1 MSGKFRIAI
10 VGSGP
15 SGLSAAAHAAELGL
29 SHVLLEAEKHLS
41 NTLFKYQ
48 KGKHVMAEPAVL
60 PLRSPVPFEA
70 GTRESILDGW
80 NQSLQRH
87 QVNVRYGASVTGI
100 SGQRGDFVLTLAD
113 GGTVQAETVVLA
125 IGLQGNIRKFGVP
138 GEDLP
143 NVQYQ
148 LDDPDE
154 YRDETIVVVGGGDA
168 GIENA
173 LALTRNNRVF
183 VINRE
188 EEFNRCKEGNLSL
201 LMAAIADGRIEPRS
215 STSTECI
222 EATPQG
228 DLPLCYVARTP
239 QGQERIPC
247 HRVIGRLGASPPRK
261 LVEGFGVVFPNKDAG
276 AVPAVSDQYE
286 SNVPGLYIIGA
297 LGGYPLIKQ
306 ALNQGYEVVEY
317 ILGNRVEPADEP
329 LLKAKFAG
337 YRSAATVSE
346 AVARIQKAVPLLSG
360 LTTLQLR
367 EFLLDSQIHTP
378 ADGETVFRRND
389 YTNSLYC
396 IVEGEVSVLP
406 ELVDD
411 DDTRFVLGAG
421 AFFGEMGLI
430 SGRRRNASV
439 VAGPGCVLV
448 ETPRRS
454 MLKLLGS
461 VESVRRILDQASVQ
475 RAVQSFLGVKVS
487 DTELHFL
494 AQGAEIRSY
503 AAGQV
508 LFQQGDEA
516 DGLYLIRR
524 GSVTVSRLLG
534 GREIVLS
541 YVPAGNYVGEMA
553 LISSAPRSA
562 TVRAAVATEAVVLK
576 SARVKRVLAG
586 NESLRAELDAMAL
599 GRMQD
604 NLGMEQDA
612 APGDLINFLMKQGL
626 GEATDVL
633 LIDASL
639 CVRCDNCEK
648 ACADTHGGTSRLDR
662 EAGPTFAQIHVPT
675 SCRHCE
681 HPHCMKDCP
690 PDAIHRSA
698 DGEVFISDSCIGCGN
713 CERNCPYGV
722 IRMAPV
728 QEERRGGGLLSWL
741 LLGLGDEPGSEAA
754 VAPGAKTKKVAVKC
768 DMCKDLAAGPACVRS
783 CPTGAAIRTTPER
796 FLDFAGRRESR

>member
-1 MSGKFRIAI
+1 MSGKFKIAI

-15 SGLSAAAHAAELGL
+15 AGLSAAARAAERGL
-29 SHVLLEAEKHLS
+29 SHVLLEAERHAS
-41 NTLFKYQ
+41 NTIYKYQ
-48 KGKHVMAEPAVL
+48 KGKHVMAEPSVL
-60 PLRSPVPFEA
+60 PLRSALAFGA
-70 GTRESILDGW
+70 GVREGILESW
-80 NQSLQRH
+80 NQSLRQH
-87 QVNVRYGASVTGI
+87 QVNVRYGANVTGI
-100 SGQRGDFVLTLAD
+100 AGQRGDFVLTLAD
-113 GGTVQAETVVLA
+113 GGTVHAETVVLA

-154 YRDETIVVVGGGDA
+154 YLDETIVVVGGGDA

-173 LALTRNNRVF
+173 LALTRGNRVF

-188 EEFNRCKEGNLSL
+188 DEFNRCKEGNLAL
-201 LMAAIADGRIEPRS
+201 LNAAIADGRIEPRS
-215 STSTECI
+215 STSAERI
-222 EATPQG
+222 EAMAAG
-228 DLPLCYVARTP
+228 DLPLCFVARTP
-239 QGQERIPC
+239 QGEERIPC
-247 HRVIGRLGASPPRK
+247 HRIIGRLGASPPRR
-261 LVEGFGVVFPNKDAG
+261 LVESFGVVFPNPDPG
-276 AVPAVSDQYE
+276 AVPAVSDHYE

-317 ILGNRVEPADEP
+317 ILGNAVEPADEP

-337 YRSAATVSE
+337 YRGAATVSD
-346 AVARIQKAVPLLSG
+346 AIARILAAVPLLSG

-367 EFLLDSQIHTP
+367 EFLLDSTLHMP
-378 ADGETVFRRND
+378 KEGDTVFRRND
-389 YTNSLYC
+389 YSNSLYC

-406 ELVDD
+406 ERVD
-411 DDTRFVLGAG
+411 DDTRFRLGTG

-439 VAGPGCVLV
+439 IAGPGCVLV

-461 VESVRRILDQASVQ
+461 VESVKRILDLASVE
-475 RAVQSFLGVKVS
+475 RAVQGFLGPQVS

-494 AQGAEIRSY
+494 AQGAQIRSY
-503 AAGQV
+503 AAGEV
-508 LFQQGDEA
+508 LFQQGDPA

-541 YVPAGNYVGEMA
+541 YVAAGNYVGEMA
-553 LISSAPRSA
+553 LISNAPRSA

-576 SARVKRVLAG
+576 SERVKRVLAG
-586 NESLRAELDAMAL
+586 NESLRAEVDAMAL

-612 APGDLINFLMKQGL
+612 TPGDLINFLMKQGL

-728 QEERRGGGLLSWL
+728 QGGKRGGGLLSWL
-741 LLGLGDEPGSEAA
+741 LLGLGDEPGTERSAT
-754 VAPGAKTKKVAVKC
+754 PGEKAKKVAVKC
-768 DMCKDLAAGPACVRS
+768 DMCKDLDAGPACVRS

-796 FLDFAGRRESR
+796 FLDFAGRRDPR